1 MKSIE
6 ERLIEYH
13 GAHMAAENEVLGFPK
28 VPVLLRVVSNE
39 IRRLRGSYEILRREH
54 EELKAKVNGKPE
66 AVPGQVDSRPDC

>member
-39 IRRLRGSYEILRREH
+39 IRRLRACSIERDKAPQGLLRD
-54 EELKAKVNGKPE
+54 PE
-66 AVPGQVDSRPDC
+66 ARTRRTESEGQWET